1 MDIMNSIVLDIMKSL
16 CREAAELMENGKQK
30 TMTAST
36 LSAAVKM
43 KFSGKMAEYANREGM
58 YAVDKYKAY
67 NSKSEPQDIPPVWIL
82 SVDNP

>member
-1 MDIMNSIVLDIMKSL
+1 MDNMNSIVLDIMKSL

-43 KFSGKMAEYANREGM
+43 KFSGKMAEFADREAM

-67 NSKSEPQDIPPVWIL
+67 GSKSEPQDVPPA
-82 SVDNP
+82 